1 MENLLAFI
9 EAVERVRRKG
19 LFFTSYLNCEITY
32 SGRAEAFLPRG
43 DRMIVLK
50 QDGVLLIHQ
59 PVNGSPINYLKSGCS
74 IDFTIEEDNNS
85 IILNAKS
92 FDGKEFLDIIIFDV
106 YDMMFQKLDDG
117 QKQDLA
123 GNEADMSD
131 MIRDKPKII
140 SKDFK
145 PLSREE
151 HTKVGFIDVFGHD
164 NKGNLII
171 VECKRYTAGMSAVT
185 QLQRYVDKIEELKGL
200 KGKNCVKGFMAS
212 PAISPN
218 ALAWLKERGHSWKK
232 VEPPMRLEKA
242 SKNQAKLDEF

>member
-9 EAVERVRRKG
+9 EAVKRVRRKR

-32 SGRAEAFLPRG
+32 SGRAQAFLPKG
-43 DRMIVLK
+43 DRLIVIK

-59 PVNGSPINYLKSGCS
+59 PINGSPINYLKSGCS
-74 IDFTIEEDNNS
+74 MEFTIEEENES

-92 FDGKEFLDIIIFDV
+92 YDGKEFLDVRIFDV
-106 YDMMFQKLDDG
+106 FNMMFQKLDDG

-123 GNEADMSD
+123 GNEKDMSD
-131 MIRDKPKII
+131 MIKENPTVI
-140 SKDFK
+140 SNDFK

-164 NKGNLII
+164 GSGNLII
-171 VECKRYTAGMSAVT
+171 VECKRYTAGMSCVT

-200 KGKNCVKGFMAS
+200 KGKNRVKGVMAS

-218 ALAWLKERGHSWKK
+218 ALAWLKEKGHSWKL

-242 SKNQAKLDEF
+242 SKNQAKLNDF